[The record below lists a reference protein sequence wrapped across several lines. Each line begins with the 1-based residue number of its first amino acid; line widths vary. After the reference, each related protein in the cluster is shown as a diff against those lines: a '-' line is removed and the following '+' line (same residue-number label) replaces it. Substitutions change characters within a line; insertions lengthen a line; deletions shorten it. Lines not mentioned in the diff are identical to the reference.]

1 MHWSGKLSNKVAS
14 FRVTLKEFLKKKKK
28 KKIIAVLGFSVL
40 STETD
45 NLSAHKGINYI
56 YYIYE
61 TVCILK
67 LRMDSSR
74 DRTEVFK

>member
-14 FRVTLKEFLKKKKK
+14 FRVTLKEFLKKK

-56 YYIYE
+56 YYICE
-61 TVCILK
+61 TVYILK

>member
-14 FRVTLKEFLKKKKK
+14 FRVTLKEFLKKKK

-61 TVCILK
+61 TVYILK